1 MENERYQ
8 KGWEVFKVLTGTDGV
23 AELERIHALCPDLAN
38 LIISN
43 GFADIYSR
51 PGLDLKERE
60 LVTLSSLITQGATEQ
75 LPMHVNAALN
85 IGLTPKE
92 IMEVV
97 LQCTVYVGFPKAL
110 SAFAVVMDIFEK
122 RAIHSSGAGI

>member
-1 MENERYQ
+1 MGNERYE
-8 KGWEVFKVLTGTDGV
+8 KGWGIFEKLTGADGV
-23 AELERIHALCPDLAN
+23 TELERIHALYPDLAN

-51 PGLDLKERE
+51 PGLNLRERE

-85 IGLTPKE
+85 IGLTPDE
-92 IMEVV
+92 IMEIV
-97 LQCTVYVGFPKAL
+97 LQSTVYAGFPKAL
-110 SAFAVVMDIFEK
+110 SAFAVVMDVLEK
-122 RAIHSSGAGI
+122 RTTHSSGADV